1 MARRFLGSALFISL
15 FVSTAAHAQWQFS
28 GAAGMR
34 EVRTTE
40 TDRNV
45 RRLVEE
51 KGWLPGLELRA
62 DYLFSDWRFGVSG
75 ETYRHDISY
84 EGRLQN
90 GAGFS
95 TDTETALSRISID
108 AARQITGA
116 TRLIA
121 GIEWDHW
128 QRNIEGRGNT
138 LGLNERYTSW
148 RLLGG
153 GETRLL
159 QSAWATINAKAL
171 LVMAAPEKMK
181 VRFQNEVFDDAHLST
196 KSATGLRL
204 AFGIQPAAVPAM
216 TVTADFDWLRI
227 ARSDDAVLR
236 RSGVPVGTVAQPEHT
251 RQAFGIRLA
260 YRF

>member
-1 MARRFLGSALFISL
+1 MARRFLHSALFISI

-28 GAAGMR
+28 GGAGMR

-40 TDRNV
+40 ADRNG
-45 RRLVEE
+45 RRLVQE

-62 DYLFSDWRFGVSG
+62 DYLFGDWRFGVSG

-84 EGRLQN
+84 EGRLQS

-95 TDTETALSRISID
+95 TDTKTALSRVSID
-108 AARQITGA
+108 AARQITTA
-116 TRLIA
+116 THLIA

-128 QRNIEGRGNT
+128 QRDIEGRGNT

-153 GETRLL
+153 GETRVL

-171 LVMAAPEKMK
+171 LVMAAPEKIQ
-181 VRFQNEVFDDAHLST
+181 VRFQNQVFDDAHLST
-196 KSATGLRL
+196 KSGTGLRL
-204 AFGIQPAAVPAM
+204 ALGLQPAAVPEL
-216 TVTADFDWLRI
+216 TVTADFDWLKI
-227 ARSDDAVLR
+227 ARSDDAILR

-251 RQAFGIRLA
+251 RQAFGIRVS